1 MKLKQVKSRVKEL
14 LTKYPNLRD
23 DKNMTVVA
31 IWRDDL
37 NGNEKNISGWD
48 LMKLM
53 IEGRVSD
60 PENIRRNWQ
69 RLQADFPELRG
80 KNYEKRH
87 AKNEP
92 DVREQIIN
100 YKHIE

>member
-1 MKLKQVKSRVKEL
+1 MKLKQVKSRVKDL
-14 LTKYPNLRD
+14 LTKYHNLRD

-37 NGNEKNISGWD
+37 NGNEQHMTAQA
-48 LMKLM
+48 LMHMLVAGE
-53 IEGRVSD
+53 ISD

-92 DVREQIIN
+92 DVRDQIKN
-100 YKHIE
+100 YEKIE

>member
-31 IWRDDL
+31 IWQDDL
-37 NGNEKNISGWD
+37 KGTERNISGWD

-53 IEGRVSD
+53 VESKVSD

-69 RLQADFPELRG
+69 KLQADFPELRG
-80 KNYEKRH
+80 KKYLERH
-87 AKNEP
+87 TKLQP
-92 DVREQIIN
+92 DVKEQIKN
-100 YKHIE
+100 YKTIE